1 MLAML
6 ISSLIQMMPILL
18 AIAGGYLYAH
28 FFTANSKDLANITTD
43 LFVPAMI
50 FHSISQSSLSIKAV
64 GEVLASSSLIFIL
77 LIAAGWLWVRLIKE
91 NPRSALPALAFMN
104 SGFLGIPLMRLWG
117 GNEAMNIIVI
127 FDQVQGFFMFS
138 IGILIITGGFNK
150 KSFIS
155 LFYSPIIWAMIL
167 GFGVNFS
174 TITLPEPIINSLFFI
189 GEAASPLACAAL
201 GASIKETRFTFKK
214 SLLGS
219 LLFRFV
225 GGYLIALLTVSLLG
239 ITGLTRTV
247 ILVAASLPTAMF
259 TSILP
264 LRYGQDNQYA
274 SMMVIISTLLGIIT
288 IPLAFALAG

>member
-1 MLAML
+1 ML

-167 GFGVNFS
+167 GFGS
-174 TITLPEPIINSLFFI
+174 TSAQSPSRSRLSTPSSSSGRRPLPSPVPPWEPPSRRP
-189 GEAASPLACAAL
+189 GSPSRRACSAPCSSGSWAATSSPC
-201 GASIKETRFTFKK
+201 SP
-214 SLLGS
+214 SHS
-219 LLFRFV
+219 S
-225 GGYLIALLTVSLLG
+225 VSP
-239 ITGLTRTV
+239 
-247 ILVAASLPTAMF
+247 A
-259 TSILP
+259 
-264 LRYGQDNQYA
+264 
-274 SMMVIISTLLGIIT
+274 
-288 IPLAFALAG
+288 